1 VQVSQGLRVVDGVQV
16 LFKGAQ
22 FVQTRNKKKNKEP
35 NLNNKTIKLVSIE
48 HLNLEWRELLIV
60 P

>member
-1 VQVSQGLRVVDGVQV
+1 MDGVQV

-22 FVQTRNKKKNKEP
+22 FVQTKTKNKEP

-48 HLNLEWRELLIV
+48 IFNLEQRELLID